1 MIKPLDAMMRTMT
14 LVIRYTVFVSGLW
27 LVAPLSV
34 AAESGEEAGEAAESN
49 EVSGIEENSEW
60 IYKPDL
66 SAEDVDVPAIDTE
79 NFEIGVMAGLISF
92 EDFGSETFQGARL
105 AFHPLDFLFVEA
117 SWAESEINDDNYRR
131 FGVPLFQNETEEV
144 EFYDFSVGLQLMP
157 GEVFIGKWA
166 FPSSLYLIGGIG
178 STSILDEDL
187 ETYNLGVGVRVL
199 ATDWWAFRV
208 EARDYF
214 FESDLLGEAEEKHN
228 LSVSIGTGIF
238 F

>member
-1 MIKPLDAMMRTMT
+1 MSK
-14 LVIRYTVFVSGLW
+14 S
-27 LVAPLSV
+27 SV
-34 AAESGEEAGEAAESN
+34 AWTQSVLGLVLGVMVFGVTTVAFAEETADETVQN
-49 EVSGIEENSEW
+49 ENTDW

-66 SAEDVDVPAIDTE
+66 SGEDVDVPAIDSE
-79 NFEIGVMAGLISF
+79 NFEISVMAGLISL
-92 EDFGSETFQGARL
+92 EDFGSETFKGARL
-105 AFHPLDFLFVEA
+105 AYHPLDFLFVEA
-117 SWAESEINDDNYRR
+117 SWATTEINDDNYRR
-131 FGVPLFQNETEEV
+131 FGVPLFENQTEEV
-144 EFYDFSVGLQLMP
+144 EFYDASIGLQLMP

-187 ETYNLGVGVRVL
+187 ETYNLGVGLRVL

-214 FESDLLGEAEEKHN
+214 FESDLLGEAENKHN
-228 LSVSIGTGIF
+228 LAVSIGTGIF